1 MSGTHTRAGDPR
13 GFAGSLTAGLVSRTG
28 RPLLDA
34 GTRVS
39 LRCDGD
45 PLGGVVQPYE
55 PEYSDGTFP
64 VRFDDG
70 IWRTMTV
77 RDVTVVTPPAAPV
90 TPGRTTRDG

>member
-1 MSGTHTRAGDPR
+1 MAVNRPA
-13 GFAGSLTAGLVSRTG
+13 VSRTG

-34 GTRVS
+34 GTRVC
-39 LRCDGD
+39 LQRDGAA

-70 IWRTMTV
+70 IWRRMTA
-77 RDVTVVTPPAAPV
+77 RDVSVVTPQS
-90 TPGRTTRDG
+90 PGE